1 MAITKPLVFTNIG
14 IADANGS
21 NVTYYPLHVS
31 ESATVTLTPVTDTV
45 EDGQTLTASFD
56 LAFEAVSF
64 NANLYS
70 DARVYT
76 NTTANPTRATIILS
90 GANGAQTLNIGGV
103 YVTGN
108 RVFDGNRTGI
118 QITASK
124 RAVSGDLLVS
134 LT

>member
-14 IADANGS
+14 IADADGTN
-21 NVTYYPLHVS
+21 TTFYPLHVS

-45 EDGQTLTASFD
+45 EDGQTLTASLD

-64 NANLYS
+64 NTNLYS

-76 NTTANPTRATIILS
+76 NTTAEPIRATIILS
-90 GANGAQTLNIGGV
+90 GASGAQTLNIGGV

-118 QITASK
+118 QITATKKGVDSNE
-124 RAVSGDLLVS
+124 LVK

>member
-14 IADANGS
+14 IANADGS
-21 NVTYYPLHVS
+21 GVTYYPLHVS
-31 ESATVTLTPVTDTV
+31 ESATVTITPTTDTV
-45 EDGQTLTASFD
+45 DNGQTLASFYD
-56 LAFEAVSF
+56 IAFEAVSF

-76 NTTANPTRATIILS
+76 NTTATPTLATIILS
-90 GANGAQTLNIGGV
+90 GNTGAQTLNIGSV

-124 RAVSGDLLVS
+124 RAVSGDLLVT

>member
-64 NANLYS
+64 NTNLYS

-76 NTTANPTRATIILS
+76 NTTATPTRATIILS
-90 GANGAQTLNIGGV
+90 GASGAQTLNIGGV

-118 QITASK
+118 QITATKKGVDSNE
-124 RAVSGDLLVS
+124 LVK

>member
-14 IADANGS
+14 IANADGS
-21 NVTYYPLHVS
+21 GVTFYPLHVS

-45 EDGQTLTASFD
+45 EDGQTLASSYD

-76 NTTANPTRATIILS
+76 NTTANPTRATIVLS

-108 RVFDGNRTGI
+108 RVYDGNRTGI
-118 QITASK
+118 QITATK
-124 RAVSGDLLVS
+124 KGVDGNELVK

>member
-14 IADANGS
+14 IADANGA
-21 NVTYYPLHVS
+21 NVTYYPLHLS
-31 ESATVTLTPVTDTV
+31 ESATVTLTPTNDTL
-45 EDGQTLTASFD
+45 DNGQTLASFYD
-56 LAFEAVSF
+56 VTVEAVSF

-76 NTTANPTRATIILS
+76 NTTATPTLATIILS
-90 GANGAQTLNIGGV
+90 GTTGAQTLNIGGV
-103 YVTGN
+103 YINGS
-108 RVFDGNRTGI
+108 RVFDGNRTGV

-124 RAVSGDLLVS
+124 RGVSSDIIT

>member
-14 IADANGS
+14 IADANGA
-21 NVTYYPLHVS
+21 NVTYYPLHLS
-31 ESATVTLTPVTDTV
+31 ESATVTLTPTNDTL
-45 EDGQTLTASFD
+45 DNGQTLASFYD
-56 LAFEAVSF
+56 VTVEAVSF

-76 NTTANPTRATIILS
+76 NTTATPTLATVILS
-90 GANGAQTLNIGGV
+90 GTTGAQTLNIGGV
-103 YVTGN
+103 YINGS
-108 RVFDGNRTGI
+108 RVFDGNRTGV

-124 RAVSGDLLVS
+124 RGVSSDIIT